1 MGEIIR
7 LTAADGHEFDAY
19 KAEPEGEPQGSPK
32 GGVVVIQEIFGVNG
46 HIREVADGF
55 AKDGYV
61 AIAPAIFDRWQR
73 GAEFDYDDDGKTAG
87 RALKAQGNDNLDQ
100 VMADVQA
107 AAEAVRA
114 AGPGDNK
121 VGITGY
127 CWGGVVVWAA
137 ACRLDFDAAA
147 GYYGGGIVDLKD
159 ETPKCPIIL
168 HFGRND
174 ASIPMADVDAISAA
188 HPDLPVHVYDDAG
201 HGFNCDRRPEY
212 HEESAKIALGRT
224 LQLFKENVG

>member
-1 MGEIIR
+1 MGETIK

-19 KAEPEGEPQGSPK
+19 RAEPEGDAK
-32 GGVVVIQEIFGVNG
+32 GGVVVIQEIFGVNV
-46 HIREVADGF
+46 HIREVADGY
-55 AKDGYV
+55 AKEGYL

-73 GAEFDYDDDGKTAG
+73 GAEFGYDDDGKTAG

-100 VMADVQA
+100 VMADVGA
-107 AAEAVRA
+107 ASEAARA
-114 AGPGDNK
+114 AGK

-137 ACRLDFDAAA
+137 ACRLNFDAAA
-147 GYYGGGIVDLKD
+147 GYYGGGILELVG

-174 ASIPMADVDAISAA
+174 GSIPMDDVDAISAA
-188 HPDLPVHVYDDAG
+188 HPDVPVHVYDDAG
-201 HGFNCDRRPEY
+201 HGFNCDHRPEY
-212 HEESAKIALGRT
+212 HEESAKIASGRT
-224 LQLFKENVG
+224 LDLFKELLG